1 MKAVSIACLAGA
13 SLFIAT
19 TAFAADIGSEITN
32 AQTHAGLA
40 ASAANLD
47 GVHMH
52 LHHALNCVVG
62 PAGDG
67 FDAKQMNPCAQSG
80 SGALTDETDA
90 AKKAKLMTADRMGE
104 ALAALPPGG
113 ITVFPLWPR
122 AGEPAKRVILQAR
135 KSTSLIVRGG
145 GGAVY
150 PPSIF
155 GGDAHGRHDH
165 LPHSIPDR
173 PVSAGGL

>member
-1 MKAVSIACLAGA
+1 MKAASIACLAGA
-13 SLFIAT
+13 SLFLAT
-19 TAFAADIGSEITN
+19 TAFAADLGSEITN

-90 AKKAKLMTADRMGE
+90 AKKAKLMTAKGQLQKGIAETD
-104 ALAALPPGG
+104 LKAAQADATAAQTT
-113 ITVFPLWPR
+113 I
-122 AGEPAKRVILQAR
+122 ASAK
-135 KSTSLIVRGG
+135 
-145 GGAVY
+145 
-150 PPSIF
+150 
-155 GGDAHGRHDH
+155 
-165 LPHSIPDR
+165 
-173 PVSAGGL
+173 

>member
-1 MKAVSIACLAGA
+1 MKAASIACLAGA
-13 SLFIAT
+13 SLFLAT
-19 TAFAADIGSEITN
+19 TAFAADLGSEITN

-80 SGALTDETDA
+80 NGALTDETDA
-90 AKKAKLMTADRMGE
+90 AKKAKLMTAKGQ
-104 ALAALPPGG
+104 LQNGIAATDLKAAQAAATAAQTT
-113 ITVFPLWPR
+113 I
-122 AGEPAKRVILQAR
+122 ASAK
-135 KSTSLIVRGG
+135 
-145 GGAVY
+145 
-150 PPSIF
+150 
-155 GGDAHGRHDH
+155 
-165 LPHSIPDR
+165 
-173 PVSAGGL
+173 